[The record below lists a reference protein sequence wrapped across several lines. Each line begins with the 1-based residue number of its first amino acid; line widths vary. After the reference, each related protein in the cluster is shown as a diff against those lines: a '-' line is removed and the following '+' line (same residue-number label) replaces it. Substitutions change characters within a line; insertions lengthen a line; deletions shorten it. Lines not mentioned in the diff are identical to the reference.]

1 MGLAESNDFLMQF
14 IEFIYYPGKFFQF
27 KSQNHFHYRCDYG
40 LFQESQWLRYS
51 ILYISNPTH
60 STPSPHFIMSTD

>member
-14 IEFIYYPGKFFQF
+14 IEFIYYPGKFFEF

-40 LFQESQWLRYS
+40 LCQESQWLRYS
-51 ILYISNPTH
+51 IHIQSHPLNS
-60 STPSPHFIMSTD
+60 